1 VSAIEHPY
9 AAPQLPVLGNLLDLR
24 RDSLGFFLGL
34 SRRCG
39 DVGYFHAGPRRVV
52 FVNSPE
58 LINTVLVQHA
68 DNFEKTPNMRN
79 YLGPVLG
86 NGLLTS
92 LNAFHKRQRKL
103 IAPAFQHRHVAGYAD
118 IMAGYAERI
127 QAGWSDGATIDIALE
142 MMRLTLAIVSKT
154 LFDTELGREADEIG
168 EALTVA
174 IRYTIDKFSA
184 LVQVPSTWPIPG
196 NRSFRRA
203 RARLDAT
210 IYALIDERRRSGDD
224 HGDLLSMLLSAQDE
238 DDGSFMTDLQVRD
251 EVMSLFLAGHETTAN
266 ALAWTW
272 YLLAQHPGVYARL
285 REELQSVLAGRTP
298 TAEDLRALPFTLQVL
313 KESMRLYPPVWV
325 LGRQAIRAMTL
336 GSYEL
341 PAGMVVTISPYA
353 LHRRPDL
360 FPLPGTF
367 DPERFTPDRE
377 KLLPRNAY
385 IPFADGPRVCLGNHF
400 AQMEGQLILAT
411 LAQRVAFDPVPGRR
425 VKPEPLITLRPK
437 GGIEVLVRRLSQPT
451 PESLSMQSASS
462 PGGAIDTL
470 DAPTYN

>member
-1 VSAIEHPY
+1 MTAIEEPY
-9 AAPQLPVLGNLLDLR
+9 AAPRLPVLGNLVDLR
-24 RDSLGFFLGL
+24 RDSLGFLL
-34 SRRCG
+34 SLSCRCG
-39 DVGYFHAGPRRVV
+39 DIGYFYAGPRRVT

-58 LINTVLVQHA
+58 LINSVLVQHA

-103 IAPAFQHRHVAGYAD
+103 IAPAFQHRRVAAYAS

-127 QAGWSDGATIDIALE
+127 QAGWRDGGTIDIAHE

-154 LFDTELGREADEIG
+154 LFDTELGREADELG

-184 LVQVPSTWPIPG
+184 LAPVPSSWPTPR

-210 IYALIDERRRSGDD
+210 IYALIEERRRSGKD

-251 EVMSLFLAGHETTAN
+251 EVMSFFLAGHETTAN

-272 YLLAQHPGVYARL
+272 YLLAQHPAVYARL
-285 REELQSVLAGRTP
+285 REELQSVLGGRTP
-298 TAEDLRALPFTLQVL
+298 TATDLQNLPYTLQVL

-325 LGRQAIRAMTL
+325 LGRQAVRAMSL
-336 GSYEL
+336 GGYEL
-341 PAGMVVTISPYA
+341 PAGMGVTMSPYI

-360 FPLPGTF
+360 FPLPDSF
-367 DPERFTPDRE
+367 DPERFAPERE

-385 IPFADGPRVCLGNHF
+385 IPFADGPRVCMGNHF

-411 LAQRVAFDPVPGRR
+411 LAQRVTFDPVLRTGASNQS
-425 VKPEPLITLRPK
+425 PLLPSARK
-437 GGIEVLVRRLSQPT
+437 GGSRCL
-451 PESLSMQSASS
+451 
-462 PGGAIDTL
+462 
-470 DAPTYN
+470 